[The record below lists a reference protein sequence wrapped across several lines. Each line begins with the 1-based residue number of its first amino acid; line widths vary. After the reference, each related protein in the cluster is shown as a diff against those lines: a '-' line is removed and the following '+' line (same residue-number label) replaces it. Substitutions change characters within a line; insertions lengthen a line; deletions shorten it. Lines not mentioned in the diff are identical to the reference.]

1 MIGHLPATARITSMR
16 RFFLL
21 TLTLLLAGPVVA
33 QDLAEY
39 PIEGFQ
45 QANTG
50 NFWIY
55 RTTVTSGSG
64 SGAPAHY
71 LMHRVVGDTLLD
83 GKRQPLVRSLEMDEA
98 GNELSYS
105 TCALDRES
113 GRFPVYTLLDD
124 GGNQSC
130 KLGLVAD
137 VMRPSQYG
145 MEAPKDI
152 RIESVPYRVL
162 AMLYTGGYVGAGSH
176 GGRGW
181 QYERAWDV
189 GTVLYY
195 EATSCPGCTSN
206 AWRLSLVYARVNGV
220 YWGASPGLAVF
231 TVPDPAMPMSADLEI
246 YPNPAPDGFMV
257 DAGPEITTVQI
268 YDMLGREV
276 RTVTGSGQLSI
287 DRGSL
292 APGLYLVRAGN
303 RTRSVILR

>member
-1 MIGHLPATARITSMR
+1 MSATVRITSMR

-21 TLTLLLAGPVVA
+21 TLTLLLQGPIVA
-33 QDLAEY
+33 QDLTEY

-64 SGAPAHY
+64 SGAPAPY
-71 LMHRVVGDTLLD
+71 IMHRVVGDTLLD
-83 GKRQPLVRSLEMDEA
+83 GKHQPVIKSLEMDQA
-98 GNELSYS
+98 GDALSYS

-145 MEAPKDI
+145 MEAPKEI
-152 RIESVPYRVL
+152 RIEFVPYTVR
-162 AMLYTGGYVGAGSH
+162 AMLYTGGYVGAGGQ

-181 QYERAWDV
+181 QYERAWNV

-220 YWGASPGLAVF
+220 YWGASPGMAVS
-231 TVPDPAMPMSADLEI
+231 TAPDPAKPVGADLEI
-246 YPNPAPDGFMV
+246 YPNPALDGFTV
-257 DAGPEITTVQI
+257 DAGLERTTVRV
-268 YDMLGREV
+268 YDMLGRQV
-276 RTVTGSGQLSI
+276 RAVTGSGRMSI

-292 APGLYLVRAGN
+292 APGLYVVLAGN